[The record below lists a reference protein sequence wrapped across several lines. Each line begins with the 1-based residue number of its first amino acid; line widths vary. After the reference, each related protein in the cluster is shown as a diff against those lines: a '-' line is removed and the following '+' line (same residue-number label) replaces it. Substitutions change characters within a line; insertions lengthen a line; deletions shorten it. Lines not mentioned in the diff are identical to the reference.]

1 MRIVLRPG
9 AQNAFGPVLKR
20 LREHSRGRLTQ
31 DDLAARMTH
40 LGLQMDRTII
50 SRIENQ
56 KRVLSDIEL
65 LYFAQALRTSVA
77 RISELADRPAS
88 GADLLDYPVGPED
101 ELRIQVAEDE
111 LDQPVD

>member
-9 AQNAFGPVLKR
+9 ALNAFGPVLKR

-40 LGLQMDRTII
+40 LGLPMDRTII

-56 KRVLSDIEL
+56 KRALSDIEL

-77 RISELADRPAS
+77 RICELADRPATE
-88 GADLLDYPVGPED
+88 AALLDYPVEPDE
-101 ELRIQVAEDE
+101 ELRIQVAEEFPGHD
-111 LDQPVD
+111 PA